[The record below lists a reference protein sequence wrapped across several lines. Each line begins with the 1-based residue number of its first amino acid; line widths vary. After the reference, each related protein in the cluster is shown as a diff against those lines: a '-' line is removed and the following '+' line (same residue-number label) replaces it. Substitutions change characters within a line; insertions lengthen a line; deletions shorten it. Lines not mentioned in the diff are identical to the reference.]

1 MFNLYSNATSSDS
14 FLSLVSKNTISN
26 NDDFKMSSQRI
37 VSGFA
42 VVSLLILSVIVN
54 GSQYQT
60 SVEAQKLTTLASYSS
75 VI

>member
-1 MFNLYSNATSSDS
+1 
-14 FLSLVSKNTISN
+14 
-26 NDDFKMSSQRI
+26 MSSQRI